1 MYYYNND
8 NPFNFRRN
16 PKEAIAST
24 LLVVIG
30 IPAFMAMLLLL

>member
-24 LLVVIG
+24 LLIVIG
-30 IPAFMAMLLLL
+30 IPAFAAMLLLL

>member
-16 PKEAIAST
+16 PKEAIASI
-24 LLVVIG
+24 LFIVICV
-30 IPAFMAMLLLL
+30 PVFMAMLLLL

>member
-8 NPFNFRRN
+8 NPFDFRRN